1 MRVRDLQQILKT
13 PDYDPLIVTRPDTP
27 TPIWMLGTSTSSAS
41 LAAQFGLPY
50 NFALFINGCDPSSA
64 YDLYRNNFQP
74 SEQLAFPYASIA
86 VNIFCADTEEEAIQ
100 LSKSRSLLFLRLQKE
115 GKYSK
120 LPYIKEAEKYDYTEK
135 DLAFI
140 ERSNRH
146 NIIGNPEQVK
156 AQLLAMQKRYKL
168 DEIMAV
174 TPTYDFKPRKHSVK
188 LISEVM
194 KLS

>member
-1 MRVRDLQQILKT
+1 M
-13 PDYDPLIVTRPDTP
+13 
-27 TPIWMLGTSTSSAS
+27 
-41 LAAQFGLPY
+41 
-50 NFALFINGCDPSSA
+50 
-64 YDLYRNNFQP
+64 
-74 SEQLAFPYASIA
+74 
-86 VNIFCADTEEEAIQ
+86 
-100 LSKSRSLLFLRLQKE
+100 QKE

-120 LPYIKEAEKYDYTEK
+120 LPSIKEAEKYDYTEN

-168 DEIMAV
+168 DEIMAD

>member
-1 MRVRDLQQILKT
+1 MGNMT
-13 PDYDPLIVTRPDTP
+13 
-27 TPIWMLGTSTSSAS
+27 
-41 LAAQFGLPY
+41 
-50 NFALFINGCDPSSA
+50 
-64 YDLYRNNFQP
+64 
-74 SEQLAFPYASIA
+74 
-86 VNIFCADTEEEAIQ
+86 
-100 LSKSRSLLFLRLQKE
+100 
-115 GKYSK
+115 
-120 LPYIKEAEKYDYTEK
+120 
-135 DLAFI
+135 
-140 ERSNRH
+140 SNRH